1 MGIKVTSP
9 ATGMVAAV
17 NRGAK
22 RALISVII
30 VTEPDDFVT
39 FKSHQPSDISGLTR
53 EDVKS

>member
-1 MGIKVTSP
+1 VGIKVTSP